1 MGKLLIKKI
10 LQENPSR
17 KSNKKILHYHKW
29 TDKRLAEIQKW
40 VSLAISAILQMSNG
54 ALQYQQQPSEPKT
67 FVILRI
73 DAMTVLGKTS
83 QLISAEMKD
92 KWKPALNEDM
102 KFVWQWSYNIR
113 LFIWEKYIR
122 KLKIGQGKL

>member
-1 MGKLLIKKI
+1 
-10 LQENPSR
+10 
-17 KSNKKILHYHKW
+17 
-29 TDKRLAEIQKW
+29 
-40 VSLAISAILQMSNG
+40 MSNG

-67 FVILRI
+67 FVILCI

-102 KFVWQWSYNIR
+102 KFV
-113 LFIWEKYIR
+113 
-122 KLKIGQGKL
+122 